1 MRFLQCASDKMETTM
16 ETTTTRSMHPLTAIA
31 AVSVTLFS
39 LAGIGAITGLIPTS
53 HSQTSQIQ
61 SASPAEPLKSAATA
75 QHLETTTVTTT
86 TASVPKPVHKV
97 AARRAKLVEQ
107 AARPAEEPA
116 KTITDEA
123 PVKVAQNDPS
133 PRYEAAPRAE
143 PAKRACYDCGVIESV
158 RETEKKGE
166 GSGLGAAVGGVAGG
180 VLGHQTG
187 GGRGRDVMTVL
198 GAIGGAVAG
207 HQIEKSVKKVKS
219 YEIAIRFDD
228 GSSQL
233 VTQDNPPAWR
243 SGDKVKLV
251 NGVITASN
259 NY

>member
-1 MRFLQCASDKMETTM
+1 MRFLQCASDKTETTM

-53 HSQTSQIQ
+53 HSQPAQIQ
-61 SASPAEPLKSAATA
+61 VVKPAEEPAKLAVATQPA
-75 QHLETTTVTTT
+75 ETTTVTK
-86 TASVPKPVHKV
+86 TAVTGSKPVAHKA
-97 AARRAKLVEQ
+97 AARRAKPVEQ
-107 AARPAEEPA
+107 AARPAEEP
-116 KTITDEA
+116 
-123 PVKVAQNDPS
+123 VRVAQNDPS
-133 PRYEAAPRAE
+133 PRYEPAPRAE

-158 RETEKKGE
+158 REIEKKGQ
-166 GSGLGAAVGGVAGG
+166 GSGLGAVAGGVAGG

-198 GAIGGAVAG
+198 GAIGGAFAG
-207 HQIEKSVKKVKS
+207 HEVEKNVKKVKN

-233 VTQDNPPAWR
+233 ITQDKPPGWR

>member
-1 MRFLQCASDKMETTM
+1 M

-31 AVSVTLFS
+31 AVSVILFS

-53 HSQTSQIQ
+53 HSQPAQIQ
-61 SASPAEPLKSAATA
+61 AAKPAEEPPKLAAT
-75 QHLETTTVTTT
+75 QPVETTTVTTT
-86 TASVPKPVHKV
+86 TVSVPKPAAHKA
-97 AARRAKLVEQ
+97 AARHAKPVEQ
-107 AARPAEEPA
+107 AARPAE
-116 KTITDEA
+116 A
-123 PVKVAQNDPS
+123 PVKIAQNDPA
-133 PRYEAAPRAE
+133 PKYEPAPRAE
-143 PAKRACYDCGVIESV
+143 PAKPACYDCGVIESV
-158 RETEKKGE
+158 REIEKKGD

-207 HQIEKSVKKVKS
+207 HQIEKNVKKVKS

-233 VTQDNPPAWR
+233 ITQDNPPAWR
-243 SGDKVKLV
+243 SGDKIKLV